1 MSGDIRVAVDI
12 GGTFTDVVA
21 FDGAS
26 GRIWEAKASTVP
38 ADFAR
43 GVTDALAAG
52 EVDLSAV
59 AAFIHGT
66 TVVINAI
73 TQRRGVKTA
82 LVTTR
87 GFRDA
92 LEIGRGNRPDMYNL
106 RFRKPAPFV
115 PRRHRFEIDERTG
128 PNGDEIRPVDLAAFG
143 EIADRC
149 REDGIEAVA
158 VCLLHAYANPDHER
172 QAAGRLRELLPG
184 IAVTASTDVT
194 REWREYERTSTAV
207 LNAYVQPILDRY
219 LANLEERL
227 AAAGMDAPMFAM
239 RSNGGTGSFQAAR
252 EQPIQLI
259 ESGPVAGITGAALMG
274 EVIGEENLIALDI
287 GGTTAKCALIEGGEV
302 PVTTEYKLEWSPL
315 SPGYPVKAPVVDI
328 VEIGAG
334 GGSIVHFDAGGALR
348 IGPISAGADPGPAC
362 YGRGGI
368 NPTVTDALV
377 VSGLLDA
384 DRFLGGRLKA
394 DASLA
399 RAAFEPIAARLGV
412 DVDAAAAGVLALMA
426 EQTVDALKL
435 ISIRRGHDPR
445 DFSLVA
451 FGGGGP
457 VHACAIAAELGAR
470 RVIIPPFPATFSAWG
485 MLMTRPRVD
494 RVQTRVLSLDR
505 LDPAAVE
512 ALFAEMEW
520 SSREE
525 LVRQG
530 LDPDAIGPSRRSLDM
545 RYKGQEHTV
554 QAPID
559 GGAFTL
565 DGLPQRFHERHRRRY
580 TFALED
586 TPIELVNLRTIT
598 VADIPLPAIADAE
611 PVEGAR
617 PRMRRVDI
625 RHAAGGAAGKIE
637 IPVHDRGALAPGT
650 HLAGPLLVEEAA
662 TTTLVLPGQSLEV
675 DRVGNLVISW

>member
-1 MSGDIRVAVDI
+1 VRVAVDI

-38 ADFAR
+38 SDFAR

-52 EVDLSAV
+52 EVDLASV

-87 GFRDA
+87 GFRDS

-115 PRRHRFEIDERTG
+115 PRRHRFEIDERMG
-128 PNGDEIRPVDLAAFG
+128 PDGAVIRPGDLDALAG
-143 EIADRC
+143 IVARC

-158 VCLLHAYANPDHER
+158 ICFLHAYANPGHER
-172 QAAGRLRELLPG
+172 QAASRLRELLPG
-184 IAVTASTDVT
+184 AAVTASTDVT

-219 LANLEERL
+219 LGNLETRL
-227 AAAGMDAPMFAM
+227 SAAGMDAPMFAM
-239 RSNGGTGSFQAAR
+239 RSNGGTGSFAAAR

-259 ESGPVAGITGAALMG
+259 ESGPVAGITGAALLG

-302 PVTTEYKLEWSPL
+302 PVTTEYKLEWSPV

-362 YGRGGI
+362 YGRGGT

-394 DASLA
+394 DAGLA
-399 RAAFEPIAARLGV
+399 RAAFQPIAARLGV

-451 FGGGGP
+451 LGGGGP

-494 RVQTRVLSLDR
+494 RVQTRVLALDR

-512 ALFAEMEW
+512 ALFAEMEA
-520 SSREE
+520 SSRDE
-525 LVRQG
+525 LARQG
-530 LDPDAIGPSRRSLDM
+530 LDPAAIGPARRSLDM
-545 RYKGQEHTV
+545 RYKG
-554 QAPID
+554 
-559 GGAFTL
+559 
-565 DGLPQRFHERHRRRY
+565 
-580 TFALED
+580 
-586 TPIELVNLRTIT
+586 
-598 VADIPLPAIADAE
+598 
-611 PVEGAR
+611 
-617 PRMRRVDI
+617 
-625 RHAAGGAAGKIE
+625 
-637 IPVHDRGALAPGT
+637 
-650 HLAGPLLVEEAA
+650 
-662 TTTLVLPGQSLEV
+662 
-675 DRVGNLVISW
+675 

>member
-1 MSGDIRVAVDI
+1 MSGILRVAADI

-21 FDGAS
+21 FDGAT
-26 GRIWEAKASTVP
+26 GRLWEAKASTVP
-38 ADFAR
+38 DDFAR

-52 EVDLSAV
+52 DVDLAQV

-87 GFRDA
+87 GFRDS

-106 RFRKPAPFV
+106 RFRKPEPFV
-115 PRRHRFEIDERTG
+115 PRRYRFELDERVG
-128 PNGDEIRPVDLAAFG
+128 PGGDVLREIDLDALSS
-143 EIADRC
+143 IADCC

-158 VCLLHAYANPDHER
+158 VCFLHAYANPSHER
-172 QAAGRLRELLPG
+172 LAVAKLRELLPG
-184 IAVTASTDVT
+184 VAVTASTDVT

-219 LANLEERL
+219 LGDLEERL
-227 AAAGMDAPMFAM
+227 AAGGMDAPMFAM
-239 RSNGGTGSFQAAR
+239 RSNGGTGSFAAAR

-315 SPGYPVKAPVVDI
+315 WPGYPVKAPVVDI

-362 YGRGGI
+362 YGRGGAQ
-368 NPTVTDALV
+368 PTVTDALV

-384 DRFLGGRLKA
+384 ERFLGGRLKA
-394 DASLA
+394 DARLA
-399 RAAFEPIAARLGV
+399 RAAFEPVAARLGV

-457 VHACAIAAELGAR
+457 VHAAAIAAELGAR
-470 RVIIPPFPATFSAWG
+470 RVIVPPFPATFSAWG

-494 RVQTRVLSLDR
+494 RVQTRVLPLEGC
-505 LDPAAVE
+505 DPAQVE
-512 ALFAEMEW
+512 ALFADLEA
-520 SSREE
+520 SSRDE
-525 LVRQG
+525 LLRQG
-530 LDPDAIGPSRRSLDM
+530 LDGAAIGPSRRSLDM

-554 QAPID
+554 QVPIGD
-559 GGAFTL
+559 GMFTL
-565 DGLPQRFHERHRRRY
+565 EGLPERFHERHRRRY

-598 VADIPLPAIADAE
+598 VADIPLPSIADASATTAAE
-611 PVEGAR
+611 PR
-617 PRMRRVDI
+617 TRLVDI
-625 RHAAGGAAGKIE
+625 RHAAGGAAGKIAL
-637 IPVHDRGALAPGT
+637 PVHDRAGLAPGT
-650 HLAGPLLVEEAA
+650 KLAGPLLVEEPA
-662 TTTLVLPGQSLEV
+662 TTTLVLPGQTLEV
-675 DRVGNLVISW
+675 DRVGNLVIGL